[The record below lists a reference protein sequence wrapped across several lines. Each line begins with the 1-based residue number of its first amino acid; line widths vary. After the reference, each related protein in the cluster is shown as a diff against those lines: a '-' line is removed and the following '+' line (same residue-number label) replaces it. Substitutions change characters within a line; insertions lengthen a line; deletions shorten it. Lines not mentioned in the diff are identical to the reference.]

1 MAAGPVPGVTYGLD
15 TSAVLAD
22 RPVLQGEVAISTCTV
37 AQLHPGVLVTIN
49 AVVRAER
56 LRRLSVVQATFTPLP
71 STMLSPRPT
80 AASLLPP
87 PPVPS
92 QIQHA
97 RSSPALA
104 AELRVPDGTRTPV
117 GSGM

>member
-1 MAAGPVPGVTYGLD
+1 MTYGLD

-71 STMLSPRPT
+71 STMLAPRPT
-80 AASLLPP
+80 VASLPP
-87 PPVPS
+87 PLVPS

-117 GSGM
+117 GSEM

>member
-1 MAAGPVPGVTYGLD
+1 MTYGLD

-87 PPVPS
+87 PVPS

-117 GSGM
+117 DSEM